1 MPADGVRRRDLQLEL
16 HLDSNPRLVSVVR
29 RFIEDALEKVI
40 DDDQDLVRR
49 LSLTAHELVENGIKH
64 ALCDPTVMRIS
75 LEQRPGAVRAR
86 IATTNQA
93 SVENVDRLRA
103 SVAAIV
109 RAGSSD
115 LPQLYESYLRR
126 REPHGGGG
134 IGLVRIRVEAEMSVD
149 CEVTGSMVTVVA
161 SSLMRART

>member
-1 MPADGVRRRDLQLEL
+1 VPRRDLQLEL

-49 LSLTAHELVENGIKH
+49 LSMTAHELVENGIKH

-103 SVAAIV
+103 AVAEIIRTGA
-109 RAGSSD
+109 SD
-115 LPQLYESYLRR
+115 LPRLYESHLRR
-126 REPHGGGG
+126 REPTGSGG

-149 CEVTGSMVTVVA
+149 CEVTGSMVTVIA
-161 SSLMRART
+161 SALMRSRA

>member
-1 MPADGVRRRDLQLEL
+1 VPRRDLQLEL

-49 LSLTAHELVENGIKH
+49 LSMTVHELVENGIKH
-64 ALCDPTVMRIS
+64 ALCDPTIMRIS

-103 SVAAIV
+103 SVAEIV
-109 RAGSSD
+109 RTGASD
-115 LPQLYESYLRR
+115 LPRLYESHLRR
-126 REPHGGGG
+126 REPTGGGG

-149 CEVTGSMVTVVA
+149 CEVTGSMVTVIA
-161 SSLMRART
+161 SALMRSRA